1 MAIGRT
7 VTGGAGGGVGCG
19 MEQSG
24 VFDGWDDGDLR
35 EVVCSWKNTVAK
47 NEPNQKAI
55 SKARSNLG
63 KIGEK

>member
-1 MAIGRT
+1 VELAALAAE
-7 VTGGAGGGVGCG
+7 VSGG
-19 MEQSG
+19 G